1 MAYLNPAAGQARE
14 ATAAD
19 ELGDILAAAPAA
31 AVPDIAA
38 TTNITSVPG
47 EFADLTAV
55 QSYLSG
61 ANVIPNIEAR
71 LDATE
76 GKINTILARLRT
88 LGLLAE

>member
-14 ATAAD
+14 ATIAT
-19 ELGDILAAAPAA
+19 ELGNILAAAPAA
-31 AVPDIAA
+31 AVPDITA

-47 EFADLTAV
+47 EFADLPAV

-71 LDATE
+71 LDAIE
-76 GKINTILARLRT
+76 SRINTILARLRT